1 VFETGTSLFVRS
13 FHIMPG
19 APPPEGVRHS
29 HDYRID
35 VVVGRERL
43 DERGM
48 VVDLDVLHA
57 ELRRLGDVL
66 DGADLDEVVR
76 PPDAG
81 AVTVEVFAEWFHDR
95 LLEGLDA
102 AGGSGCDSLAVRV
115 YENEVAFGG
124 YRSSAPA
131 RSTPLAAGS
140 TASAATTSSGATMP

>member
-35 VVVGRERL
+35 VVAGREQL
-43 DERGM
+43 DARGM

-57 ELRRLGDVL
+57 ELRRLGEVL
-66 DGADLDEVVR
+66 EGADLDEVVR
-76 PPDAG
+76 PPQAG

-95 LLEGLDA
+95 LAEGLA
-102 AGGSGCDSLAVRV
+102 GAGGEGCDTLYVRV
-115 YENEVAFGG
+115 YENEYAFGG
-124 YRSSAPA
+124 YRSPVRASAAPV
-131 RSTPLAAGS
+131 AAGS
-140 TASAATTSSGATMP
+140 GASAVRGPAPRTSS